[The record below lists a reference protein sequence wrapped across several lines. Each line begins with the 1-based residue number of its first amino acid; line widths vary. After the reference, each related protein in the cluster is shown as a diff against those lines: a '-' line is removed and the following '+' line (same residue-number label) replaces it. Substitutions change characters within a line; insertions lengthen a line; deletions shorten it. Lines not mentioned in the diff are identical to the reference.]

1 MMLSINSLKT
11 RPDWT
16 RPLMSRR
23 SWGSNQVVWE
33 PWHVVVDGG
42 SGAQQVVDSLQLSVR
57 QDETMDLLVAAG
69 TRHHDPPHQHR
80 VALLLLFGLQTDRE
94 RQPGES

>member
-1 MMLSINSLKT
+1 M
-11 RPDWT
+11 RPDWA

-23 SWGSNQVVWE
+23 SWGSNREQPRCVVI
-33 PWHVVVDGG
+33 DAD

-69 TRHHDPPHQHR
+69 TRHRDPPHQHR
-80 VALLLLFGLQTDRE
+80 VALLLLFGLQTTRE